1 MYNGYSWDGKNF
13 LYNPASIINFFLEK
27 NDNYWFETGTPTF
40 LINLIIDKS
49 NIENFELDNLKLETL
64 IFQSGYLTIK
74 NIIYKLF
81 SSIPYTNFMKNEI
94 AEYEGFYASVL
105 YSYLQSVGVE
115 LIAEDITNKG
125 RIDLTLK
132 FDERVY
138 IFEFKVKQRL
148 KKDETPLE
156 QIKKMRYYDKY
167 VDKNNK
173 DKEVYIIGIVF
184 DSDER
189 NVVEYVWEKI
199 V

>member
-1 MYNGYSWDGKNF
+1 MNLYEKEFYEELKIMYNGYSWDGKNF

-94 AEYEGFYASVL
+94 AEY
-105 YSYLQSVGVE
+105 
-115 LIAEDITNKG
+115 
-125 RIDLTLK
+125 
-132 FDERVY
+132 
-138 IFEFKVKQRL
+138 
-148 KKDETPLE
+148 
-156 QIKKMRYYDKY
+156 
-167 VDKNNK
+167 
-173 DKEVYIIGIVF
+173 II
-184 DSDER
+184 
-189 NVVEYVWEKI
+189 
-199 V
+199 